1 MSAVLTIA
9 DLLHASAALEGVSD
23 SPRLDVEVLLCHVLN
38 QPRSYL
44 YAWPERTVDNGQQAR
59 FQILLRRRAQG
70 EPVAYLTGVKEFWSL
85 PLQVNASTLIPRPE
99 TELLVQVTLD
109 LTLRDTAAVLDL
121 GTGCG
126 AIALALAHE
135 RPYWRVTGVD
145 KVEDAV
151 KLAQQNRRHLGL
163 DNAVFFAS
171 NWFANIPAQLF
182 DVVVSNPPYISATDS
197 HLHEGDVRFEPE
209 SALVAD
215 DNGCAAIRH
224 IVDTATNWLATGGWL
239 LIEHGFDQ
247 GPTVRERLRGRGY
260 QQIATVTDLAGVE
273 RVTRG
278 CLGTDTTTPAVSG

>member
-1 MSAVLTIA
+1 VLTIA
-9 DLLHASAALEGVSD
+9 DLLRVSATLEGASD

-38 QPRSYL
+38 RPRSYL
-44 YAWPERTVDNGQQAR
+44 YAWPERTVDNTQRGR
-59 FQILLRRRAQG
+59 FQALLHRRQQG
-70 EPVAYLTGVKEFWSL
+70 EPVAHLTGIKEFWSL

-99 TELLVQVTLD
+99 TELLVQLTLD
-109 LTLRDTAAVLDL
+109 LALSETASVLDL

-135 RPYWRVTGVD
+135 RPLWRVIGVD

-151 KLAQQNRRHLGL
+151 KLAEQNRRHLGL
-163 DNAVFFAS
+163 NNAAFFDS
-171 NWFANIPAQLF
+171 NWFASIPAQLF
-182 DVVVSNPPYISATDS
+182 DVVVSNPPYIAATDT
-197 HLHEGDVRFEPE
+197 HLREGDVRFEPA

-224 IVDTATNWLATGGWL
+224 IIDTAPNWLVTSGWL

-247 GPTVRERLRGRGY
+247 GQTVRELLRASGY
-260 QQIATVTDLAGVE
+260 HHIVTATDLAGVE

-278 CLGTDTTTPAVSG
+278 CL

>member
-1 MSAVLTIA
+1 MLTIA
-9 DLLHASAALEGVSD
+9 DLLRVSATLEGASD

-38 QPRSYL
+38 RPRSYL
-44 YAWPERTVDNGQQAR
+44 YAWPERTVDNTQRGR
-59 FQILLRRRAQG
+59 FQALLHRRQQG
-70 EPVAYLTGVKEFWSL
+70 EPVAHLTGIKEFWSL

-99 TELLVQVTLD
+99 TELLVQLTLD
-109 LTLRDTAAVLDL
+109 LALSETASVLDL

-135 RPYWRVTGVD
+135 RPLWRVIGVD

-151 KLAQQNRRHLGL
+151 KLAEQNRRHLGL
-163 DNAVFFAS
+163 NNAAFFDS
-171 NWFANIPAQLF
+171 NWFASISAQLF
-182 DVVVSNPPYISATDS
+182 DVVVSNPPYIAATDT
-197 HLHEGDVRFEPE
+197 HLREGDVRFEPA

-224 IVDTATNWLATGGWL
+224 IIDTAPNWLVTSGWL

-247 GPTVRERLRGRGY
+247 GQTVRELLRASGY
-260 QQIATVTDLAGVE
+260 HHIVTATDLAGVE

-278 CLGTDTTTPAVSG
+278 CL

>member
-1 MSAVLTIA
+1 MLTIA
-9 DLLHASAALEGVSD
+9 DLLRVSATLEGASD

-38 QPRSYL
+38 RPRSYL
-44 YAWPERTVDNGQQAR
+44 YAWPERTVDNTQRGR
-59 FQILLRRRAQG
+59 FQALLHRRQQG
-70 EPVAYLTGVKEFWSL
+70 EPVAHLTGIKEFWSL

-99 TELLVQVTLD
+99 TELLVQLTLD
-109 LTLRDTAAVLDL
+109 LALSETASVLDL

-135 RPYWRVTGVD
+135 RPLWRVIGVD

-151 KLAQQNRRHLGL
+151 KLAEQNRRHLGL
-163 DNAVFFAS
+163 NNAAFFDS
-171 NWFANIPAQLF
+171 NWFASIPAQLF
-182 DVVVSNPPYISATDS
+182 DVVVSNPPYIAATDT
-197 HLHEGDVRFEPE
+197 HLREGDVRFEPA

-224 IVDTATNWLATGGWL
+224 IIDTAPNWLVTSGWL

-247 GPTVRERLRGRGY
+247 GQTVRELLRASGY
-260 QQIATVTDLAGVE
+260 HHIVTATDLAGVE

-278 CLGTDTTTPAVSG
+278 CL